1 MGAAKR
7 GPPPQRLEEERLGGG
22 APPVRGGAGEGPRR
36 RERRRGRLR
45 AFRGRQRGDRTRGRG
60 LPRVAADRLVV
71 RRVAA
76 QRTRTIFDA
85 ARSRARNSRA
95 TGPGSTTS
103 STPSTP
109 SRARPVPV
117 RPTVDRASPPPRA
130 YLASLVHMRLAG
142 PVFGELVSAAG
153 CQTRRILLRRPRSV
167 ALKGPGLRASL
178 QRSGPD
184 RAPFFFWAG
193 DFYPSGREGC
203 QPPVGFF
210 GCLRPPATRRIFKV
224 CFFGVEILARRSVSS
239 NEGLTERIIT
249 CLLGTVHR
257 SALRSACN
265 GSRRVGTP
273 RSVPSR
279 FTSAHDGVIGFS
291 GDMLITPSPAS
302 QSRRSIRASSS
313 ERGARE
319 RASARRRRPPRNC
332 TERRLVAGVAV
343 DRILRPAAAPPR
355 AESQEA
361 GVAPRQKFCA
371 PEAYP
376 SPVAAPSDSRR
387 ARPRVAVRP
396 RSHGSVATPLALA
409 HVAALP
415 RSRHRRRARR
425 RRSESEHAL

>member
-1 MGAAKR
+1 MLRPGHRLRQQLSVLQAASAAPATRRSGLARATRARRVFEAVLRLRRVGISPHNRFVAAPRRLRSSWDCVGAAKR

-45 AFRGRQRGDRTRGRG
+45 AFRGRRRGDRTRGRG

-224 CFFGVEILARRSVSS
+224 CFLEKKSWRGGGF
-239 NEGLTERIIT
+239 
-249 CLLGTVHR
+249 
-257 SALRSACN
+257 
-265 GSRRVGTP
+265 P
-273 RSVPSR
+273 R
-279 FTSAHDGVIGFS
+279 
-291 GDMLITPSPAS
+291 M
-302 QSRRSIRASSS
+302 RA
-313 ERGARE
+313 
-319 RASARRRRPPRNC
+319 
-332 TERRLVAGVAV
+332 
-343 DRILRPAAAPPR
+343 
-355 AESQEA
+355 
-361 GVAPRQKFCA
+361 
-371 PEAYP
+371 
-376 SPVAAPSDSRR
+376 
-387 ARPRVAVRP
+387 
-396 RSHGSVATPLALA
+396 
-409 HVAALP
+409 
-415 RSRHRRRARR
+415 
-425 RRSESEHAL
+425 